1 MKKYLGFD
9 DLLEFCKMM
18 SASQGFYG
26 RLYRTLLEF
35 DERQKQEIEQ
45 TLEEK
50 QFTDTLDFVF
60 WLECE

>member
-1 MKKYLGFD
+1 MKKYLDFD

-26 RLYRTLLEF
+26 RIYRNLQDF
-35 DERQKQEIEQ
+35 DEEDIQQVNDYLK
-45 TLEEK
+45 EK
-50 QFTDTLDFVF
+50 QFTDTLDFVY